1 MKHLSRVAQRSKDT
15 GMTPKNM
22 AIVWAPN
29 LIRCKEL
36 EAGGVAALK
45 GIGVQAVVTEYL
57 IRHADL
63 IFNDKLPSNYPT
75 TTTVLSHRASSGPSG
90 RPKSLAISS
99 PIKLMSLEEAQ
110 DRVMRDDRKFI
121 DVGGGPSTL
130 PPKYHTVIELPGRR
144 GGKNKRSPMGW
155 KHFFSRN
162 RSFSKPQRKA
172 FGPGDITV
180 IVSRFEFE
188 LNRCFQFALY
198 GTVRFL

>member
-1 MKHLSRVAQRSKDT
+1 MKHLSRVATRSNET

-36 EAGGVAALK
+36 ESGGVAALK

-57 IRHADL
+57 VRHADL
-63 IFNDKLPSNYPT
+63 IFTDKLPTNLPQT
-75 TTTVLSHRASSGPSG
+75 TTTLETQRASSMSVG

-99 PIKLMSLEEAQ
+99 PIRLMSLEEAQ
-110 DRVMRDDRKFI
+110 DKAKDDRKYI
-121 DVGGGPSTL
+121 EVGGGPSSL

-144 GGKNKRSPMGW
+144 STLKNKRSPMGW

-162 RSFSKPQRKA
+162 RSFSKPRKSSQTPCEISA
-172 FGPGDITV
+172 VVITHF
-180 IVSRFEFE
+180 I
-188 LNRCFQFALY
+188 Y
-198 GTVRFL
+198 GMLLA